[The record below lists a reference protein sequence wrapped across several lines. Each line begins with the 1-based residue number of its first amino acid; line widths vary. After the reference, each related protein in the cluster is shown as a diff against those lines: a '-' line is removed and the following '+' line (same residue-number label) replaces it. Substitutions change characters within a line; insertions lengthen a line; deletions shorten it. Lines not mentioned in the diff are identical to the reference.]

1 MKRRTS
7 ASLAIASLA
16 LATGA
21 LAQTGHWDIDPVHS
35 NVSFSVRHMM
45 ISNVR
50 GVFTKLKGALEGDP
64 ADVTTAKISVTI
76 EATSIDTREPKRDD
90 DLRGANHFDV
100 AKFPTL
106 TFVSKKVAHAG
117 EGKLKITG
125 DLTIHGVTKEVV
137 LDVEGPT
144 PEMKDPWGGTRVGA
158 HATTTINRKDFG
170 LLWNKTLEAGGVLIG
185 DDVVIS
191 IDVELVKKA

>member
-90 DLRGANHFDV
+90 FFRPFGGRRAGRAGNTSDEYRRHHPAEKFIKLFGIHDCVSQIENLLR
-100 AKFPTL
+100 P
-106 TFVSKKVAHAG
+106 
-117 EGKLKITG
+117 
-125 DLTIHGVTKEVV
+125 
-137 LDVEGPT
+137 
-144 PEMKDPWGGTRVGA
+144 
-158 HATTTINRKDFG
+158 
-170 LLWNKTLEAGGVLIG
+170 
-185 DDVVIS
+185 
-191 IDVELVKKA
+191 